1 MRHTSSF
8 VDMDTKELL
17 FFLDACRR
25 GDADDVAQMCSAFPQ
40 LINAA
45 DAKGFTPLIIAA
57 YNNHTGV
64 VQYLLEHGAAAD
76 AADRSGNTALMG
88 AAFKGY
94 AGVADV
100 LLQHGADVHVR
111 NGQGATALTFAAT
124 FGQVALAKKLLAAG
138 ADASVP
144 DSRGKTPIDHARI
157 QEHEAMLQ
165 LLTGAHQ

>member
-1 MRHTSSF
+1 
-8 VDMDTKELL
+8 MDSKELL

-25 GDADDVAQMCSAFPQ
+25 GDATDVEQMCAAFPE

-57 YNNHTGV
+57 YNNHAAI
-64 VQYLLEHGAAAD
+64 VQYLLQQGAAAD

-94 AGVADV
+94 EAVVDALLQQGAGVD
-100 LLQHGADVHVR
+100 VR

-124 FGQVALAKKLLAAG
+124 FGQLGIAKKLLYAG
-138 ADASVP
+138 ASTAIP
-144 DSRGKTPIDHARI
+144 DSRGKTPADHARI

-165 LLTGAHQ
+165 LLTGAQQ